1 MPDAGYKKGQ
11 KRLQHVRQMRTLLED
26 IDPKGDDI
34 TCLANQDG
42 DAVWKKWVDPH
53 LEAESKAPGTL
64 IS

>member
-1 MPDAGYKKGQ
+1 
-11 KRLQHVRQMRTLLED
+11 MRTLLED

-34 TCLANQDG
+34 TCLADQDG

-53 LEAESKAPGTL
+53 LEAESKAPRTL